1 MGIGDGSPGF
11 FRQNIPAVSTPVFL
25 PFIQATGGVTTLASD
40 VTIYDTDLD
49 LVDSTGF
56 VDGTHV
62 GVFSGVSL
70 EGRFYFGDQLGV
82 PAVDVIS
89 MDTPLD
95 FAFDAGDPAIAF
107 REEML
112 VDGSTTPQ
120 IFEVRAGGV
129 GSGVYLFINRIIVAM
144 VTFSEP
150 KLDEFGD
157 GTALTKG
164 LVFRINN
171 NVVRNLNNI
180 KSNQDFLNWGF
191 DFNTYPTLG
200 GVDGLGARVTWAGD
214 DKHGTPLILA
224 PEDALE
230 CIVQDNITGSAL
242 SLRIIAE
249 GREIPQSFL
258 RFYGVMP

>member
-1 MGIGDGSPGF
+1 MSIGNGDPGF
-11 FRQNIPAVSTPVFL
+11 LSQNIPAVSTPVFL
-25 PFIQATGGVTTLASD
+25 PFIQPTGGSTTLASD
-40 VTIYDTDLD
+40 VTLYDTDLD
-49 LVDSTGF
+49 LTDSTGF

-62 GVFSGVSL
+62 GVFRGAPE
-70 EGRFYFGDQLGV
+70 EGRFYFGDQLGAPV
-82 PAVDVIS
+82 ADVIAI
-89 MDTPLD
+89 DTPLD
-95 FAFDAGDPAIAF
+95 FAFNAGEPVIAF
-107 REEML
+107 KEEML
-112 VDGSTTPQ
+112 VDGSTIPQ
-120 IFEVRAGGV
+120 VFQVRAGGV
-129 GSGVYLFINRIIVAM
+129 GSGVYLLINRIIIAM

-171 NVVRNLNNI
+171 SSVRNLNNI

-200 GVDGLGARVTWAGD
+200 GVDGLGARVTWAGE
-214 DKHGTPLILA
+214 DKHGTPLLLA

-230 CIVQDNITGSAL
+230 CIIQENITGKAL

-258 RFYGVMP
+258 RF